1 METPITNPS
10 VAIRAPRATAA
21 TEATAAAGKALRSDG
36 AEARNR
42 LLDTAL
48 ALFADHGFAKTSTR
62 AIAQGAG
69 VNVAAISYYFGDKA
83 GLYRAVFEDPR
94 SNPGPNIA
102 ELQAGPASL
111 DDVLRALLLG
121 FTEPLKQGQTVQN
134 CMRLHFR
141 EMLEPTGVWQNEIEH
156 HIKPA
161 HSALVHAL
169 SLHLGLAKA
178 DDDVHRLAFSIT
190 ALGIMMHIGCE
201 VIPAI
206 RPALVATP
214 QAIDAYAQRLL
225 QYAQS
230 MVQGEAQRRAGLNT
244 SNTPS

>member
-1 METPITNPS
+1 MPTSVPS
-10 VAIRAPRATAA
+10 NF
-21 TEATAAAGKALRSDG
+21 KNLRSDG

-48 ALFADHGFAKTSTR
+48 ALFANQGFAKTSTR

-94 SNPGPNIA
+94 SNPGPNA
-102 ELQAGPASL
+102 ADLQAGPASL

-141 EMLEPTGVWQNEIEH
+141 EMLEPTGVWQNEIEQT
-156 HIKPA
+156 IKPA
-161 HSALVHAL
+161 HSALVQVLA
-169 SLHLGLAKA
+169 SHLGLATP

-190 ALGIMMHIGCE
+190 ALGMMMHIGCE

-206 RPALVATP
+206 RPSLVATP
-214 QAIDAYAQRLL
+214 KAIDAYAERLL

-230 MVQGEAQRRAGLNT
+230 MVDGEVRRRAAPNL
-244 SNTPS
+244 